1 MPGKFLN
8 KYRNDTTRAPWW
20 NYGSNGMYFVT
31 ICTRGRG
38 HYFGEI
44 ENDQMLLTPV
54 GQSANDSWYAIPD
67 HFPFVKLGRFVAMP
81 NHVHGIIIIDKKQ
94 KAEMPKPGNRF
105 GPQSQNLA
113 SIIRGFKIG
122 VTKSAKS
129 LQIEF
134 GWQSRYYDHI
144 IRDEESLTRISL
156 YIDNNIHNWNSDKFN
171 DAFNPEKDGGK
182 EDTTCEFDI
191 YESQIRQVR

>member
-20 NYGSNGMYFVT
+20 DYGSNGMYFIT
-31 ICTRGRG
+31 ICTRGRN

-44 ENDQMLLTPV
+44 ENDQMVMTPL
-54 GQSANDSWYAIPD
+54 GQSANDCWYAIPD
-67 HFPFVKLGRFVAMP
+67 HFPFVKLGRFVVMP
-81 NHVHGIIIIDKKQ
+81 NHVHGILIIDKKQ
-94 KAEMPKPGNRF
+94 KTEMPKPGNRF

-113 SIIRGFKIG
+113 SIIRGYKIG
-122 VTKSAKS
+122 VTKFARSS
-129 LQIEF
+129 QIEF

-156 YIDNNIHNWNSDKFN
+156 YIDNNILNWNSDKFN
-171 DAFNPEKDGGK
+171 DAFNPKKDGGK
-182 EDTTCEFDI
+182 EDPTSEFD
-191 YESQIRQVR
+191 V